1 MRRISETISNLVS
14 EFFNM
19 KKKKSCYNKLCTT
32 LVCQNDFAD
41 NFCPRFFENDDCV
54 K

>member
-1 MRRISETISNLVS
+1 MRRICETISNLVS

-19 KKKKSCYNKLCTT
+19 KEKKSCFNKLCLT

-41 NFCPRFFENDDCV
+41 NLENHCV
-54 K
+54 KLTSC